1 MSTLRTVAEI
11 LIVSGGTFAV
21 WAIGVYLLEI
31 LEKP

>member
-11 LIVSGGTFAV
+11 LIVSTGTFAV
-21 WAIGVYLLEI
+21 WAIGVYLLEV